1 MYVYLFIAVT
11 SSKHESFLTNFML
24 ESCISEN
31 LRNKKQEALNLSSRY
46 IYQRLFDSELANAA
60 DKNGQRKILI
70 KRLCEVYRRRA
81 R

>member
-1 MYVYLFIAVT
+1 
-11 SSKHESFLTNFML
+11 ML